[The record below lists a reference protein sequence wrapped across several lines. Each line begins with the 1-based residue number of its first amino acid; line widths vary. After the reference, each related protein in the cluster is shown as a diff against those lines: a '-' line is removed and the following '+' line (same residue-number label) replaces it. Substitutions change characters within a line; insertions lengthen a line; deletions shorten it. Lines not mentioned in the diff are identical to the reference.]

1 MSLRASHAFRALLG
15 RAVATSAALL
25 TLVVPLL
32 VIPSG
37 ISATAQAQEAANGD
51 PSELFL
57 KAFTSV
63 QQGEKLETDGRL
75 KPALAKYRFAAS
87 LLEQLNQANPNWQ
100 PLIVR
105 YRMRK
110 TTENIQ
116 SLEEKIKL
124 QPNVPDS
131 GLNGGPTVGVNIGA
145 NRQRP
150 PSASDPVEDNALP
163 SWDDPSNGT
172 GSNGQQRSATASPQG
187 PSTEY
192 LDRTALD
199 LRAKLDRTQKDLND
213 ALNQLSVAQKDK
225 KQALRDKQ
233 DIEFQLHSTKSS
245 AAAAQK
251 KFERIKA
258 DRDDL
263 ETQVTKAETRLKE
276 VQAKSPDAAETR
288 KELRDQVADLK
299 KSLAKAQADTEA
311 AAKAKEELEK
321 KVASG
326 AIANAAPTL
335 AGDAS
340 ASVES
345 AAKIQSLEAENA
357 ILTQK
362 LSTAE
367 SSIAELHAE
376 SAKKKEEL
384 DGVRKEL
391 GTLQEQLVA
400 SRDQN
405 DRSATTV
412 TELRKQLDENAEQLT
427 QLKTKGATSEEALR
441 MTKENELL
449 RGIVLRQLKD
459 QARRDAARELLK
471 TELARLEVQSK
482 TLNEQVE
489 ILGRPTVQLT
499 DEERNLFKDPQV
511 SISDNSSTDPATM
524 ATTITAIR
532 PHAPEAASSPA
543 PEQAPTDPTTGTP
556 PSASPAA
563 GTETA
568 SAGAASS
575 APGSPKVETAFQPKV
590 ADPLKPLAREAKD
603 AFDGGHYIEA
613 EKAYDRLL
621 AKEPKNPYLLSN
633 QGVVLFREDKLK
645 NAEVMLKKATTIAPK
660 DAFSQATLG
669 IVYYRMHRYD
679 EAISSLTQAI
689 QLDPKNATAHNY
701 LGITSS
707 QKGWPEAAIDEIQ
720 KAIALNPNYAD
731 AHFNIAVIYA
741 TNQPPA
747 KDRAEEHYKIAT
759 SLGATPDPALEK
771 LIKN

>member
-1 MSLRASHAFRALLG
+1 MSLRASHVFRALFR

-25 TLVVPLL
+25 TLAVPL
-32 VIPSG
+32 VAISSG
-37 ISATAQAQEAANGD
+37 ISATAQAQEAASGD

-110 TTENIQ
+110 TSENIQ

-131 GLNGGPTVGVNIGA
+131 GSNGGPTVGVNIGA

-163 SWDDPSNGT
+163 SWDDPSNGA
-172 GSNGQQRSATASPQG
+172 GSNGQQRPAASPPG

-213 ALNQLSVAQKDK
+213 ALSQLSVAQKDK
-225 KQALRDKQ
+225 KQALHDKQ

-276 VQAKSPDAAETR
+276 VQAKSPDAAQSR

-321 KVASG
+321 KVASS
-326 AIANAAPTL
+326 AVANVASAQ

-340 ASVES
+340 ASKES

-391 GTLQEQLVA
+391 GTL
-400 SRDQN
+400 
-405 DRSATTV
+405 
-412 TELRKQLDENAEQLT
+412 
-427 QLKTKGATSEEALR
+427 
-441 MTKENELL
+441 
-449 RGIVLRQLKD
+449 
-459 QARRDAARELLK
+459 
-471 TELARLEVQSK
+471 
-482 TLNEQVE
+482 
-489 ILGRPTVQLT
+489 
-499 DEERNLFKDPQV
+499 
-511 SISDNSSTDPATM
+511 
-524 ATTITAIR
+524 
-532 PHAPEAASSPA
+532 
-543 PEQAPTDPTTGTP
+543 
-556 PSASPAA
+556 
-563 GTETA
+563 
-568 SAGAASS
+568 AGAASCQ
-575 APGSPKVETAFQPKV
+575 PGPERPF
-590 ADPLKPLAREAKD
+590 
-603 AFDGGHYIEA
+603 GH
-613 EKAYDRLL
+613 DRHRT
-621 AKEPKNPYLLSN
+621 S
-633 QGVVLFREDKLK
+633 Q
-645 NAEVMLKKATTIAPK
+645 TT
-660 DAFSQATLG
+660 
-669 IVYYRMHRYD
+669 R
-679 EAISSLTQAI
+679 
-689 QLDPKNATAHNY
+689 
-701 LGITSS
+701 
-707 QKGWPEAAIDEIQ
+707 
-720 KAIALNPNYAD
+720 
-731 AHFNIAVIYA
+731 
-741 TNQPPA
+741 
-747 KDRAEEHYKIAT
+747 
-759 SLGATPDPALEK
+759 
-771 LIKN
+771 